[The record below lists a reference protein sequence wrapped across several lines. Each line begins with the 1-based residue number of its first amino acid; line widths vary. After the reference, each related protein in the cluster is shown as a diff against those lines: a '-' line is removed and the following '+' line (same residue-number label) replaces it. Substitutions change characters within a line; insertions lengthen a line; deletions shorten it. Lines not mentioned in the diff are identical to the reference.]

1 MIIAIHQ
8 PNYLPYL
15 GFFDKMMKADVFV
28 IYDDAQ
34 FNKGDFQHRN
44 RIRIYH
50 GWKWLAVPVEK
61 KHICIKDVNIRND
74 IEISNMEWYNAH
86 FKEIHDN
93 YNKTSYYVEYKEELR
108 KIYNG
113 IYNRLIDLNMKLIR
127 FLMTSFDIDT
137 KLVFSS
143 GYNFKSKSSQK
154 LVDIVDALN
163 GDVYLSGPA
172 GHNYLNM
179 SLFDRK
185 RIKVEFQNFKH
196 PIYRQVYKGFVPN
209 MSAIDALFNVG
220 RMPE

>member
-15 GFFDKMMKADVFV
+15 GFFDKMMKADVCV

-61 KHICIKDVNIRND
+61 TRICITDINIRND
-74 IEISNMEWYNAH
+74 VKINNMKWSDTH
-86 FKEIHDN
+86 FKEIYDN
-93 YNKTSYYVEYKEELR
+93 YNKTPYYAEYEEELR

-113 IYNRLIDLNMKLIR
+113 VYNRLIDLNMKLIR